1 MRPSIIILGLLLTLS
16 SCAINRK
23 LERRQI
29 APQFS
34 FASREVI
41 DSQRKV
47 EVVEQSTAVAEESQ
61 EVLVETELDEN
72 GDQIMSMELDEVVV
86 VAKLK
91 VLPERR
97 GVVSIDFVVT
107 LPREMQGSCQ
117 SVTVTPMLHSGD
129 KATPLEELS
138 IRGGLFSKVQSRN
151 YWQFEQYVKRFKPNA
166 MQEQR
171 AFERFVKYPRPEG
184 VRLDSI
190 VEGRGELSYFYSQE
204 VPTKGEGRQ
213 LRLTLEGRVNAL
225 DGSFYKLPASDTLQY
240 SISSMLSF
248 AQITFADSV
257 ERDSLYMRG
266 VELLMDRDYAK
277 AATILAPYRD
287 LNSALAM
294 ISLGDDITAMELL
307 ATLEQDD
314 KTHYLTAIVCARLGL
329 LEQGRKHFA
338 GACALNP
345 TMEYRGGLDP
355 EISQLIED
363 D

>member
-1 MRPSIIILGLLLTLS
+1 MRRSGIIFGLLLTLS
-16 SCAINRK
+16 SCAITSK
-23 LERRQI
+23 LERKQVT
-29 APQFS
+29 PQFS

-41 DSQRKV
+41 DSQRRV
-47 EVVEQSTAVAEESQ
+47 EVVEQTATSVTPSQ
-61 EVLVETELDEN
+61 DILVETELDEN

-86 VAKLK
+86 MAKLK

-151 YWQFEQYVKRFKPNA
+151 YWQFEQYVKLYKPNA

-190 VEGRGELSYFYSQE
+190 VEGRGDLSYFYSQE
-204 VPTKGEGRQ
+204 VPTKGEGRTM
-213 LRLTLEGRVNAL
+213 RLTLEGRVNAL

-248 AQITFADSV
+248 AQTTFADSV
-257 ERDSLYMRG
+257 ERDTIYMRG
-266 VELLMDRDYAK
+266 VELLMARDYRA

-287 LNSALAM
+287 LNCALAM
-294 ISLGDDITAMELL
+294 ISLGEDTEAMELL
-307 ATLEQDD
+307 TALEQDD
-314 KTHYLTAIVCARLGL
+314 KTNYLSAIVCARLGL
-329 LEQGRKHFA
+329 LEQGQEHFA
-338 GACALNP
+338 KACALNP
-345 TMEYRGGLDP
+345 TMEYRGRLDP